1 MRAGA
6 MEDHVSKTPNFEVPP
21 DMRAF
26 AEKSVA
32 QAREALDGFIGAAR
46 KAAEQAQT
54 TAATAQS
61 GAKDMTQLAM
71 SFAERNIASTFD
83 FAQKLARAKDANEI
97 LSLHADYV
105 KRQMDALSDQAKEIG
120 RRTAN
125 MSARDDARKS

>member
-1 MRAGA
+1 M
-6 MEDHVSKTPNFEVPP
+6 STNSPNFEVPP
-21 DMRAF
+21 NMRAF

-32 QAREALDGFIGAAR
+32 QAREAFDGFIGAAR

-61 GAKDMTQLAM
+61 SAKDMTQLAM

-97 LSLHADYV
+97 VTLHADYV
-105 KRQMDALSDQAKEIG
+105 RRQMEALSDQAKEIG
-120 RRTAN
+120 RRTAS
-125 MSARDDARKS
+125 MSGRDDAA

>member
-1 MRAGA
+1 
-6 MEDHVSKTPNFEVPP
+6 MEDDLSTNTPNFEVPP

-32 QAREALDGFIGAAR
+32 QAREAFDGFIGAAR

-54 TAATAQS
+54 TAATAQTS
-61 GAKDMTQLAM
+61 AKDMTQLAM

-97 LSLHADYV
+97 VALHADYV
-105 KRQMDALSDQAKEIG
+105 RRQMEAFSDQAKEIG
-120 RRTAN
+120 RRTADI
-125 MSARDDARKS
+125 AGRGGA

>member
-1 MRAGA
+1 
-6 MEDHVSKTPNFEVPP
+6 
-21 DMRAF
+21 MRAF

-32 QAREALDGFIGAAR
+32 QAREAFDGFIGAAR

-61 GAKDMTQLAM
+61 SAKDMTQLTM

-97 LSLHADYV
+97 LTLHADYV
-105 KRQMDALSDQAKEIG
+105 KRQMDALSDQAKEIS
-120 RRTAN
+120 RRTAS
-125 MSARDDARKS
+125 MSTRVDA

>member
-1 MRAGA
+1 
-6 MEDHVSKTPNFEVPP
+6 MEDELSSNSPNFQVPP
-21 DMRAF
+21 EMSAF

-32 QAREALDGFIGAAR
+32 QAREAFDAFIGAAR

-61 GAKDMTQLAM
+61 SAKDMTQLTM

-97 LSLHADYV
+97 LTLHADYV
-105 KRQMDALSDQAKEIG
+105 KRQMEALTDQAKEIS
-120 RRTAN
+120 RRTATA
-125 MSARDDARKS
+125 SGRGSST

>member
-1 MRAGA
+1 
-6 MEDHVSKTPNFEVPP
+6 MEDNVSNTPNFEVPP

-32 QAREALDGFIGAAR
+32 QAREAFDGFIGAAR

-61 GAKDMTQLAM
+61 SAKDMTLLAM

-97 LSLHADYV
+97 LTLHADYV
-105 KRQMDALSDQAKEIG
+105 KRQMDALSDQAKEIS
-120 RRTAN
+120 RRTAS
-125 MSARDDARKS
+125 MSARDAA

>member
-6 MEDHVSKTPNFEVPP
+6 MEDHLSNNTPNFEVPP

-83 FAQKLARAKDANEI
+83 FAEKLARAKDAKEI

-125 MSARDDARKS
+125 MSARDNCP

>member
-1 MRAGA
+1 
-6 MEDHVSKTPNFEVPP
+6 MEDHVSNNTPNFEVPP

-61 GAKDMTQLAM
+61 SAKDVTQLAM

-83 FAQKLARAKDANEI
+83 FAQRLARAKDANEI

-125 MSARDDARKS
+125 MSARDEASKS

>member
-1 MRAGA
+1 
-6 MEDHVSKTPNFEVPP
+6 MEDHVSNNTPNFEVPP

-61 GAKDMTQLAM
+61 SAKDMTQLAM

-83 FAQKLARAKDANEI
+83 FAQKLAQAKDANEI

-105 KRQMDALSDQAKEIG
+105 KRQMDALSDQAREIG

-125 MSARDDARKS
+125 VSSRDNAA

>member
-1 MRAGA
+1 
-6 MEDHVSKTPNFEVPP
+6 VTTNSPNFEVPP

-32 QAREALDGFIGAAR
+32 QAREAFDGFIGAAR

-83 FAQKLARAKDANEI
+83 FAQKLARARDANEI

>member
-1 MRAGA
+1 
-6 MEDHVSKTPNFEVPP
+6 MEDDVTTNSPNFEVPP

-32 QAREALDGFIGAAR
+32 QAREAFDGFIGAAR

-83 FAQKLARAKDANEI
+83 FAQKLARARDANEI

-105 KRQMDALSDQAKEIG
+105 KRQMDALSDQAKEVG

-125 MSARDDARKS
+125 MSAGDDARKS

>member
-1 MRAGA
+1 
-6 MEDHVSKTPNFEVPP
+6 MEDDVSTNSPNFEVPP

-32 QAREALDGFIGAAR
+32 QAREAFDGFIGAAR

-61 GAKDMTQLAM
+61 SAKDMTQLTM
-71 SFAERNIASTFD
+71 SFAERNIASTFE

-97 LSLHADYV
+97 LALHADYV
-105 KRQMDALSDQAKEIG
+105 KRQMDALSDQAKEIS
-120 RRTAN
+120 RRTASK
-125 MSARDDARKS
+125 SARVDAA

>member
-1 MRAGA
+1 MNK
-6 MEDHVSKTPNFEVPP
+6 SSPNFEVPP

-32 QAREALDGFIGAAR
+32 QAREAFDGFIGAAR

-61 GAKDMTQLAM
+61 SAKDLTQLTM
-71 SFAERNIASTFD
+71 SFAERNVASTFD

-97 LSLHADYV
+97 LALHADYV
-105 KRQMDALSDQAKEIG
+105 KRQMDALSDQAKEIS
-120 RRTAN
+120 RRTAST
-125 MSARDDARKS
+125 SARVDPA

>member
-1 MRAGA
+1 
-6 MEDHVSKTPNFEVPP
+6 MEDHVSNTTPNFEVPP

-32 QAREALDGFIGAAR
+32 QAREAFDGFIGAAR

-97 LSLHADYV
+97 LNLHADYV
-105 KRQMDALSDQAKEIG
+105 KQQMDALSDQAKEIG
-120 RRTAN
+120 RRTAT
-125 MSARDDARKS
+125 MSGRDAP

>member
-105 KRQMDALSDQAKEIG
+105 KRQMDALSDPAKEIG

-125 MSARDDARKS
+125 MSARDDAP

>member
-1 MRAGA
+1 
-6 MEDHVSKTPNFEVPP
+6 MEDELSTNSPNFRVPP
-21 DMRAF
+21 DMGAF

-32 QAREALDGFIGAAR
+32 QAREAFDAFIGAAR

-61 GAKDMTQLAM
+61 SARDMTQLTM

-97 LSLHADYV
+97 LTLHAEYV
-105 KRQMDALSDQAKEIG
+105 RRQMEALSDQAKEIG
-120 RRTAN
+120 RRTAS
-125 MSARDDARKS
+125 MSTRGDAA

>member
-1 MRAGA
+1 M
-6 MEDHVSKTPNFEVPP
+6 STNTPNFEVPP

-32 QAREALDGFIGAAR
+32 QAREAFDGLIGAAR

-61 GAKDMTQLAM
+61 NAKDMTQLAM
-71 SFAERNIASTFD
+71 SFAERNITSTFD

-97 LSLHADYV
+97 VTLHADYV
-105 KRQMDALSDQAKEIG
+105 RRQMEAFSDQAKEIG
-120 RRTAN
+120 RRTAS
-125 MSARDDARKS
+125 MSARDDAA

>member
-1 MRAGA
+1 L
-6 MEDHVSKTPNFEVPP
+6 EDDVSTNTPNFEVPP

-32 QAREALDGFIGAAR
+32 QAREAFDGFIGAAR

-83 FAQKLARAKDANEI
+83 FAQKLARAKDGSEI
-97 LSLHADYV
+97 MTLHADYV
-105 KRQMDALSDQAKEIG
+105 RRQMEALGDQAREIS
-120 RRTAN
+120 RRTAS
-125 MSARDDARKS
+125 MSSRGDAP

>member
-1 MRAGA
+1 
-6 MEDHVSKTPNFEVPP
+6 MEDDVTTNSPNFEVPP

-32 QAREALDGFIGAAR
+32 QAREAFDGFIGAAR

-83 FAQKLARAKDANEI
+83 FAQKLARARDANEI

>member
-1 MRAGA
+1 M
-6 MEDHVSKTPNFEVPP
+6 STNSPNFEVPP

-32 QAREALDGFIGAAR
+32 QAKVAFDGFIDAAR

-61 GAKDMTQLAM
+61 SAKDMTQLAM

-83 FAQKLARAKDANEI
+83 FAQKLARARDGSEI
-97 LSLHADYV
+97 LALHADYV
-105 KRQMDALSDQAKEIG
+105 KRQMDALGEQAKEIS
-120 RRTAN
+120 RRTGN
-125 MSARDDARKS
+125 VSRNDA

>member
-1 MRAGA
+1 
-6 MEDHVSKTPNFEVPP
+6 MEDHVSNNTPNFEVPP

-61 GAKDMTQLAM
+61 SAKDVTQLAM

-125 MSARDDARKS
+125 MSARDEASKS

>member
-1 MRAGA
+1 
-6 MEDHVSKTPNFEVPP
+6 MEDHVSNNTPNFEVPP
-21 DMRAF
+21 EMRAF
-26 AEKSVA
+26 AEQSVA
-32 QAREALDGFIGAAR
+32 QAREAFDGFIGAAR

-61 GAKDMTQLAM
+61 SAKDMTQLAM

-105 KRQMDALSDQAKEIG
+105 KRQMDALSDQAQEIG

-125 MSARDDARKS
+125 TPARDPASKS

>member
-1 MRAGA
+1 
-6 MEDHVSKTPNFEVPP
+6 MEDDVTTNSPNFEVPP

-32 QAREALDGFIGAAR
+32 QAREAFDGFIGAAR

-83 FAQKLARAKDANEI
+83 FAQKLAQAKNANEI
-97 LSLHADYV
+97 LALNADYV
-105 KRQMDALSDQAKEIG
+105 KRQMDALSEQAKEIS
-120 RRTAN
+120 RRTGN
-125 MSARDDARKS
+125 VSVRTN

>member
-1 MRAGA
+1 
-6 MEDHVSKTPNFEVPP
+6 MEDHVSNNTSNFEVPP
-21 DMRAF
+21 EMRAF
-26 AEKSVA
+26 AEQSVA
-32 QAREALDGFIGAAR
+32 QAREAFDGFIGAAR

-54 TAATAQS
+54 TAVTAQS
-61 GAKDMTQLAM
+61 SAKDMTQLAM

-120 RRTAN
+120 RRTGNA
-125 MSARDDARKS
+125 SARAN

>member
-1 MRAGA
+1 M
-6 MEDHVSKTPNFEVPP
+6 SINTPNFEVPP
-21 DMRAF
+21 EMRAF

-83 FAQKLARAKDANEI
+83 FAQRLARAKDANEI

-125 MSARDDARKS
+125 VSARDSAA

>member
-1 MRAGA
+1 M
-6 MEDHVSKTPNFEVPP
+6 STNTPNFEVPP

-32 QAREALDGFIGAAR
+32 QAREAFDGLIGAAR

-61 GAKDMTQLAM
+61 SAKDMTQLAM
-71 SFAERNIASTFD
+71 SFAERNITSTFD

-97 LSLHADYV
+97 VTLHADYV
-105 KRQMDALSDQAKEIG
+105 RRQMEAFSDQAKEIG
-120 RRTAN
+120 RRTAS
-125 MSARDDARKS
+125 MSARDDAA

>member
-1 MRAGA
+1 
-6 MEDHVSKTPNFEVPP
+6 MEDHVSSNTPNFEVPP

-125 MSARDDARKS
+125 VSARDSAA

>member
-1 MRAGA
+1 
-6 MEDHVSKTPNFEVPP
+6 MEDHVSNNTPNFEVPP

-125 MSARDDARKS
+125 MSARDEAPKS

>member
-1 MRAGA
+1 
-6 MEDHVSKTPNFEVPP
+6 MEDHVSNNTPNFEVPP

-125 MSARDDARKS
+125 VSARDSAA

>member
-125 MSARDDARKS
+125 MSARDNCP

>member
-1 MRAGA
+1 
-6 MEDHVSKTPNFEVPP
+6 MEDDVSTNSPNFEVPP

-32 QAREALDGFIGAAR
+32 QAREAFDGFIGAAR

-83 FAQKLARAKDANEI
+83 FAQKLAQAKNANEI
-97 LSLHADYV
+97 LALNADYV
-105 KRQMDALSDQAKEIG
+105 KRQMDALSEQAKEIS

-125 MSARDDARKS
+125 TSARTG

>member
-1 MRAGA
+1 M
-6 MEDHVSKTPNFEVPP
+6 STKTSNFEVPP

-32 QAREALDGFIGAAR
+32 QAREAFDGFIGAAR

-61 GAKDMTQLAM
+61 SAKDMTQLTM
-71 SFAERNIASTFD
+71 SFAERNIASTFE

-105 KRQMDALSDQAKEIG
+105 KRQMDALSEQAKEIS

-125 MSARDDARKS
+125 TSSRVDAA

>member
-1 MRAGA
+1 
-6 MEDHVSKTPNFEVPP
+6 MEDHVSNNTPNFEVPP

-125 MSARDDARKS
+125 MSAPGEARKS